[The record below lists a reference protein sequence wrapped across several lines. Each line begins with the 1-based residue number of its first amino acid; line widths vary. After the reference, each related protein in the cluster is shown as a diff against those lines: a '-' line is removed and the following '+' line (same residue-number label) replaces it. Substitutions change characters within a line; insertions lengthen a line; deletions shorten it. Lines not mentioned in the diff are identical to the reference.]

1 MFTQTCQTLNM
12 SSELVFFVSTRL
24 SWAKWIQKD
33 EEQRETDSSR
43 GYMGYMFNSAK
54 ASKTYRS
61 TAATARQTGSEICAR
76 PHGDWLFLSAPPE
89 APSLLVHGW
98 WRLSGESSSPA
109 GRSWWT
115 HLEALSALL
124 RARCPCASSRHWPR
138 SLTDGPWLSLPSS
151 LWVRLPRTWQE

>member
-54 ASKTYRS
+54 ESQS
-61 TAATARQTGSEICAR
+61 AA
-76 PHGDWLFLSAPPE
+76 
-89 APSLLVHGW
+89 
-98 WRLSGESSSPA
+98 PA
-109 GRSWWT
+109 T
-115 HLEALSALL
+115 
-124 RARCPCASSRHWPR
+124 
-138 SLTDGPWLSLPSS
+138 
-151 LWVRLPRTWQE
+151 QK